1 MRTVRA
7 LLFIFFV
14 TFVYFSC
21 KVSEE
26 TRVRNVSIDFLTAL
40 NKKDYQKAM
49 KMGTPATK
57 QMLKIMESFGSLADL
72 SNTKEE
78 EKTLNIQNFSCR
90 IHNDSAHCIY
100 MNHFKDESLNLVKVK
115 GNWLVDMKKEDP
127 SESAKK
133 TAYEDSLKYAQSIY
147 DDSIA
152 AVREKDD
159 TEQDTATYFDFT
171 LAEMKNLNGS
181 ASLTFILNNRSDYS
195 VTHLWV
201 CLYISDK
208 NGKLIQKKDL
218 MFDNVLNNIIPEG
231 DSVAQINWQK
241 TSIVLDKVNV
251 QNIGEIF
258 VLPIRV
264 VVKPEMDEYDYGY
277 SNLVEFVKKFTK
289 FKNLSFQE
297 VGLTY

>member
-1 MRTVRA
+1 
-7 LLFIFFV
+7 LLFIIFI
-14 TFVYFSC
+14 TFLYFSC
-21 KVSEE
+21 RVSEE
-26 TRVRNVSIDFLTAL
+26 TRVRKVSIDFLTAL

-127 SESAKK
+127 SEASKK
-133 TAYEDSLKYAQSIY
+133 TAYEDSLKYAQYIY

-152 AVREKDD
+152 AVREEDGVEPD
-159 TEQDTATYFDFT
+159 TTSYFDFT
-171 LAEMKNLNGS
+171 LADMKNLNGS
-181 ASLTFILNNRSDYS
+181 ASLTFMLNNRSDYS

-218 MFDNVLNNIIPEG
+218 MFDNVLNNEIPEG

-241 TSIVLDKVNV
+241 TTIVLDKVNA
-251 QNIGEIF
+251 QSIGEIF

-264 VVKPEMDEYDYGY
+264 VVKPEMEEYDYGY
-277 SNLVEFVKKFTK
+277 YNMVDFMKNYTKFKKFT
-289 FKNLSFQE
+289 LQE
-297 VGLTY
+297 VSITY